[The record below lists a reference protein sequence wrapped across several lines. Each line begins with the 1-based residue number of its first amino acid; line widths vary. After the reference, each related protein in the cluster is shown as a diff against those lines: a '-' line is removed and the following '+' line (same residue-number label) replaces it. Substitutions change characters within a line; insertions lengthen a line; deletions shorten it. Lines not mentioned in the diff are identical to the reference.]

1 MDDPICENINDPLL
15 NAIVKYRNHLSTVAI
30 KKLCNSKSHFSSKN
44 VQKEDIFQEL
54 NNQNINKAA
63 QNTDV
68 PTKVIK
74 ILEIS
79 FCQILIPVLVP
90 LNILFL

>member
-15 NAIVKYRNHLSTVAI
+15 NAIVKYRNHLSIVAI
-30 KKLCNSKSHFSSKN
+30 KKLCNSKSHFSFKN

-79 FCQILIPVLVP
+79 FRFNCL
-90 LNILFL
+90 

>member
-15 NAIVKYRNHLSTVAI
+15 NAIVKYRNYPSTVAI
-30 KKLCNSKSHFSSKN
+30 KKLCNSKSHFSFKN
-44 VQKEDIFQEL
+44 VQKEDIFQDL

-79 FCQILIPVLVP
+79 FRFNCL
-90 LNILFL
+90 